1 MSTSKLSRRA
11 FIHRSAIGAAGLT
24 LIPGMFLSG
33 CAGKKTSPNDN
44 INLGFIGLGQQARNL
59 WNGFIKIP
67 GVKIIAGADV
77 YDIKRARFEKVIK
90 DYYAEKQE
98 TCDVTLYD
106 NYSDLLKRDDIDAVV
121 IASPDH
127 WHALMAIEA
136 CKAGKDVYLEKPLT
150 FTVYEGQQLIK
161 AVRGNNRIMQVGSQ
175 QRSDKN
181 FQHAVK
187 LIQDGR
193 LGDLDRIQTFV
204 GAPPK
209 PFDLPAEEVPTGL
222 NWDKWLGP
230 LPTSI
235 HYNKELN
242 PPISLDPPKDEEFW
256 GAWRWYKEMGGGFT
270 TDWGAHMFD
279 IIQWSMNKDGSG
291 PVKIIPAGVEGAT
304 NLTYVYDNGVPVIE
318 QQFAEAWD
326 KGIKYFGKDGSWIRV
341 QRGLFMASD
350 DSLLPPK
357 EEDAAGEAYETG
369 LEHQTAFIE
378 AIRSRKDPNVTVEI
392 GHSSCT
398 MCTIGNI
405 ADDLHQALDWNPAA
419 QQFVGN
425 DLANTKL
432 HYQYR
437 DGYTI

>member
-1 MSTSKLSRRA
+1 MSTSKISRRA
-11 FIHRSAIGAAGLT
+11 FIHRSAMGAAGLT
-24 LIPGMFLSG
+24 LIPGLTLSG
-33 CAGKKTSPNDN
+33 CAGRKRSPNDN

-77 YDIKRARFEKVIK
+77 YDIKRARFEKRIK
-90 DYYAEKQE
+90 EYYDSKQE
-98 TCDVTLYD
+98 TCDLTLYD
-106 NYSDLLKRDDIDAVV
+106 NYADLLKRDDIDAVV

-136 CKAGKDVYLEKPLT
+136 CKAGKDIYLEKPLT

-161 AVRGNNRIMQVGSQ
+161 AVRGNKRIMQVGSQ
-175 QRSDKN
+175 QRSDLN

-193 LGDLDRIQTFV
+193 LGDLEKIQTFV
-204 GAPPK
+204 GAPPT
-209 PFDLPAEEVPTGL
+209 PYNLPAEEVPAGL
-222 NWDKWLGP
+222 NWDRWLGP

-242 PPISLDPPKDEEFW
+242 PPISLDPQQDEQFW

-279 IIQWSMNKDGSG
+279 IIQWSMGKDGSG
-291 PVKIIPAGVEGAT
+291 PVKVIPAGVDGAT
-304 NLTYVYDNGVPVIE
+304 CLTYIYDNGVPVCE
-318 QQFAEAWD
+318 EQFAEAWD

-341 QRGLFMASD
+341 QRGLFEASD
-350 DSLLPPK
+350 DSLLPPAK
-357 EEDAAGEAYETG
+357 EEEGEAYETG
-369 LEHQTAFIE
+369 SAHHVAFIE

-405 ADDLHQALDWNPAA
+405 AYDLNQSLEWNPAT

-432 HYQYR
+432 HYNYR
-437 DGYTI
+437 EGYKI